1 MHQQGVTQNGNTI
14 DYNVANKPCIPT
26 SVAAGM
32 HAAVSY
38 YSMAQCWLS
47 TKSPIIITQS
57 LFVNEPRLHDNCLL
71 YTAATDVGM
80 HGLLAT
86 L

>member
-1 MHQQGVTQNGNTI
+1 MHPYISDGW
-14 DYNVANKPCIPT
+14 
-26 SVAAGM
+26 

-38 YSMAQCWLS
+38 YSNGAVLACQP
-47 TKSPIIITQS
+47 KVPIIITQS
-57 LFVNEPRLHDNCLL
+57 LFVNEPRLHDNRC
-71 YTAATDVGM
+71 TAATDVGM

>member
-1 MHQQGVTQNGNTI
+1 MHPYISGGW
-14 DYNVANKPCIPT
+14 
-26 SVAAGM
+26 

-57 LFVNEPRLHDNCLL
+57 LLVMSPAYMTTVFC
-71 YTAATDVGM
+71 
-80 HGLLAT
+80 T
-86 L
+86 LQPLM

>member
-1 MHQQGVTQNGNTI
+1 M
-14 DYNVANKPCIPT
+14 
-26 SVAAGM
+26 
-32 HAAVSY
+32 
-38 YSMAQCWLS
+38 S
-47 TKSPIIITQS
+47 TKSDVSPIIITQS
-57 LFVNEPRLHDNCLL
+57 LFVNEPRLHDNGLL

>member
-1 MHQQGVTQNGNTI
+1 MHPYISGGW
-14 DYNVANKPCIPT
+14 
-26 SVAAGM
+26 
-32 HAAVSY
+32 HATVSY
-38 YSMAQCWLS
+38 YSMAHCWLS
-47 TKSPIIITQS
+47 TESPIIITQS
-57 LFVNEPRLHDNCLL
+57 HFVNEPRLHDNSLL